1 VIPMH
6 ILHAA
11 AQQETAKAAILKQLR
26 EQGSASATMP
36 GSVDA
41 GTDDAKAALSALI
54 EAGAV
59 HEARPGLFYLDE
71 TKAKP
76 PRQGS
81 GFVAL
86 LAILIIASITA
97 SLIALAATAG

>member
-1 VIPMH
+1 MVPMQM
-6 ILHAA
+6 LHAA
-11 AQQETAKAAILKQLR
+11 AQKETAKAAILKQLR
-26 EQGSASATMP
+26 DQGSASAAMP

-41 GTDDAKAALSALI
+41 ESDDAKAALSALI

-59 HEARPGLFYLDE
+59 HEARPGFYFLDE
-71 TKAKP
+71 TAAKP

-97 SLIALAATAG
+97 SLIALAATVG